1 MDTGLFAGVMTE
13 AGSTIDQFAF
23 DQMLPP
29 TGWYHLYYN
38 CECGEVWE
46 NEWDCACT
54 DECPVCNK
62 EIEPY
67 KVEEVE

>member
-1 MDTGLFAGVMTE
+1 MQEHWSDYWKLSEEQQAQVFFPSLG
-13 AGSTIDQFAF
+13 
-23 DQMLPP
+23 

-46 NEWDCACT
+46 DEWDCACN
-54 DECPVCNK
+54 DRCPACNK